1 MNQKKSVV
9 AAFDFD
15 GTLTTRDTLIPFL
28 FHSVGA
34 VRFLGNMIRSGPT
47 LFGYG
52 IRLLPNE
59 VAKERMLVNFL
70 EGLGRQ
76 KLESLGRLF
85 AREVIPGMVRKRAM
99 DRLKW
104 HQAQGHLCVIISASL
119 DVYLK
124 PWADSVGVENVLCT
138 SLEVD
143 DSDNLTG
150 RLATANCFGAE
161 KRRRLQEWLGD
172 SSRYCLY
179 AYGDSRGDREL
190 LEMADHSFYRSMPG
204 PTRDNINKPD

>member
-1 MNQKKSVV
+1 M
-9 AAFDFD
+9 
-15 GTLTTRDTLIPFL
+15 
-28 FHSVGA
+28 
-34 VRFLGNMIRSGPT
+34 MRSGPA
-47 LFGYG
+47 LIGYG
-52 IRLLPNE
+52 IRLLPNN

-76 KLESLGRLF
+76 KLEALGKLF
-85 AREVIPGMVRKRAM
+85 ALEAIPGMVRKNAL

-143 DSDNLTG
+143 DSGKLTG
-150 RLATANCFGAE
+150 RLANANCYGAE
-161 KRRRLQEWLGD
+161 KRRRLQQWLGD
-172 SSRYCLY
+172 SSRYCIY

-190 LEMADHSFYRSMPG
+190 LEIADHSFYRSIPE
-204 PTRDNINKPD
+204 TAQR

>member
-15 GTLTTRDTLIPFL
+15 GTLTTGDTLIPFL
-28 FHSVGA
+28 FHSFGA
-34 VRFLGNMIRSGPT
+34 TRFVSNMIRSGPA
-47 LFGYG
+47 LIGYG
-52 IRLLPNE
+52 VRLLPNE
-59 VAKERMLVNFL
+59 VAKERMLINFL
-70 EGLGRQ
+70 EGLDRK
-76 KLESLGRLF
+76 KLESLGNLF
-85 AREVIPGMVRKRAM
+85 ARDLIPDMVRKRTM

-124 PWADSVGVENVLCT
+124 PWANSVGIENVLCT

-143 DSDNLTG
+143 ESDKLTG
-150 RLATANCFGAE
+150 RLATANCYGAE
-161 KRRRLQEWLGD
+161 KRRRLREWLGD
-172 SSRYCLY
+172 SSRYCIY

-190 LEMADHSFYRSMPG
+190 LEIADHSFYRSIPG
-204 PTRDNINKPD
+204 TDQGQYK